1 MQLAR
6 FHYTKK
12 DRSQAEYL
20 VLILEDDGNTLKE
33 GGSASGARGQLIG
46 LKADSLTD
54 DEIAKIR
61 KNAAALDEMRPHRR
75 KLWFQNNIQS
85 RHAFRRFDKG
95 RMKGLSF
102 HEVKPE

>member
-6 FHYTKK
+6 FRYTKK

-20 VLILEDDGNTLKE
+20 VLILEDEGGLLKE
-33 GGSASGARGQLIG
+33 GLKGAGTIIG

-54 DEIAKIR
+54 EEIAKIR
-61 KNAAALDEMRPHRR
+61 KNAAALDEMRPNRR
-75 KLWFQNNIQS
+75 KLWFQNNIHS
-85 RHAFRRFDKG
+85 RHAFRRFDKS
-95 RMKGLSF
+95 RMKDLRF

>member
-6 FHYTKK
+6 FRYTKK

-20 VLILEDDGNTLKE
+20 VLILEDEGSLK
-33 GGSASGARGQLIG
+33 GSGIITG

-54 DEIAKIR
+54 EEIAKIK
-61 KNAAALDEMRPHRR
+61 KNAAALDEMRPNRR
-75 KLWFQNNIQS
+75 KLWFQNNIHS
-85 RHAFRRFDKG
+85 RHAFRRFDKS
-95 RMKGLSF
+95 RMKDLRF